1 MIFLGYAVAAVL
13 VLLPGIGLASIFAL
27 DPWAAFFSFAAVWAL
42 VSGTLY
48 AIDRGLKSDVLEA
61 LRLRNGFL
69 YALWPGWLAPIAV
82 VLSIGVLFWAAVRGT
97 VVAAVFLQLLFTSS
111 PADRPQVIQS
121 AQGTMPDFM
130 VWLASPFGLDGLILA
145 AGLAVAVLA
154 TIWEMDER
162 REHDLELWNRRNV

>member
-27 DPWAAFFSFAAVWAL
+27 DPWAAFFSFAAIWAL
-42 VSGTLY
+42 VSGGLY
-48 AIDRGLKSDVLEA
+48 AVDKGLKFDIPES

-69 YALWPGWLAPIAV
+69 YALWPGWLAPIAT
-82 VLSIGVLFWAAVRGT
+82 VLSFSVLFWAAVRGT
-97 VVAAVFLQLLFTSS
+97 VVALVFLQLLFTSS

-121 AQGTMPDFM
+121 AQGTMPEFM
-130 VWLASPFGLDGLILA
+130 AWLASPFGLDGLLLA
-145 AGLAVAVLA
+145 AGLAIAILA
-154 TIWEMDER
+154 TIWETGER